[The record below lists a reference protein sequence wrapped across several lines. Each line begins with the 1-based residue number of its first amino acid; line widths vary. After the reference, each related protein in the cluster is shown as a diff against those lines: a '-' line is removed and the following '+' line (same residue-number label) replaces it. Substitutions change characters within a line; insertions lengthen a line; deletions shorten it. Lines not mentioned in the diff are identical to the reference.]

1 MLQLLKTLVAL
12 MSSKSL
18 LFPKVCN
25 VYDYAMFSQNFVTEG
40 QTKNATRQAN
50 DQETFKISVRKVL
63 FKQVVSLVRFLC
75 FFVKYSLSLL
85 CIDAVC
91 NYRSVF
97 FRERRTR

>member
-63 FKQVVSLVRFLC
+63 FKQVVSLVRFL
-75 FFVKYSLSLL
+75 LL
-85 CIDAVC
+85 HCYVFSYIVV
-91 NYRSVF
+91 YRRCLQSSF
-97 FRERRTR
+97 CTFS